1 MYVQSLGSSSKPEL
15 GGDMKTVLLSCLGSG
30 FGLRSALWCS
40 LLLAVATTTGCKK
53 EEEPPPPLPEAKP
66 AATPETLELEI
77 PEEDAGEEEE
87 PKKTGTGKAR
97 PRGLAACC
105 AALRQN
111 AASAPPESKGHMLN
125 AAAACDAANAA
136 GAGTVA
142 GLAGLLRGAK
152 MPSACQ

>member
-1 MYVQSLGSSSKPEL
+1 ML
-15 GGDMKTVLLSCLGSG
+15 TALLSRSGSEI
-30 FGLRSALWCS
+30 GLRSV
-40 LLLAVATTTGCKK
+40 LLCAALAVGATLGCKK

-87 PKKTGTGKAR
+87 PKKTGTGVRK
-97 PRGLAACC
+97 PKGLAACC

-111 AASAPPESKGHMLN
+111 AASAPPETQGHMLN

-136 GAGTVA
+136 GAGSVA
-142 GLAGLLRGAK
+142 GLSALLRGAK
-152 MPSACQ
+152 MPAACQ